1 MIWVKIKIEYPH
13 VDKEEEIM
21 YCCEDHI
28 ELAID
33 MYVDE
38 KETAPEIEKIEQGG
52 KLSTTCQLCEKQ
64 ALYIVGE

>member
-1 MIWVKIKIEYPH
+1 
-13 VDKEEEIM
+13 M

-38 KETAPEIEKIEQGG
+38 KEIAPEIEKVDQDG
-52 KLSTTCQLCEKQ
+52 KLSTRCQMCDKQ
-64 ALYIVGE
+64 AVYVVGG

>member
-1 MIWVKIKIEYPH
+1 M
-13 VDKEEEIM
+13 DKEEYKDM

-38 KETAPEIEKIEQGG
+38 KEIAPEIEKIEHNG
-52 KLSTTCQLCEKQ
+52 KLSTRCQMCEKP
-64 ALYIVGE
+64 AIYVVGE

>member
-1 MIWVKIKIEYPH
+1 
-13 VDKEEEIM
+13 M

-38 KETAPEIEKIEQGG
+38 KETAPEIEKIEQSG